1 MCKIYG
7 MTDATDATLGMQLV
21 ETRLGRP
28 VAEVVRDAY
37 LVRELPQADIA
48 AELGV
53 DAATVSRWMA
63 RFGIQARVIGHRK
76 RRRTAA

>member
-1 MCKIYG
+1 MN
-7 MTDATDATLGMQLV
+7 DSSPATLGMRLV

-28 VAEVVRDAY
+28 LNEFLHDAY
-37 LVRELPQADIA
+37 VVQERPQVEIA

-63 RFGIQARVIGHRK
+63 KFGIQTRVVGHRK
-76 RRRTAA
+76 RRGRAA